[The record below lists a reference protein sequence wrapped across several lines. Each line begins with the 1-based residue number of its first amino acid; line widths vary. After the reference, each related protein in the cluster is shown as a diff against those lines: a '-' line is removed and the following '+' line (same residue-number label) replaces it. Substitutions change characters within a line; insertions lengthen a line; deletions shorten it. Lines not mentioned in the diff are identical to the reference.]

1 MGVVRLT
8 KSDKPI
14 SFGKIMNPGER
25 FRAKLALF
33 LAMMQLGCEVGYG
46 RHPGFLLIDQ
56 LGAAEMVPVDL
67 RASAA
72 ALKGIDENFGEKVQ
86 IICCTARPEFAE
98 ATKEEKVY
106 GPTVSGPGDKEYA
119 F

>member
-8 KSDKPI
+8 KGGKQI
-14 SFGKIMNPGER
+14 SFTKIKNPGER

-33 LAMMQLGCEVGYG
+33 LAMMQLGCEPNFG

-56 LGAAEMVPVDL
+56 LGTAEIVPVDL
-67 RASAA
+67 QASAA
-72 ALKGIDENFGEKVQ
+72 ALKHIDSNFGDKVQ
-86 IICCTARPEFAE
+86 IICCTARPEFKK
-98 ATKEEKVY
+98 ATAATKVY
-106 GPTVSGPGDKEYA
+106 GPTAAETHGKQYA